1 MKISMMMMMM
11 MMRILGVMVRSE
23 GNAAAAAL
31 WGALHEC
38 LVGGR
43 KAGAAPAQQPSSCF
57 GEGIARLP

>member
-1 MKISMMMMMM
+1 MM

-23 GNAAAAAL
+23 GNGAAAAL